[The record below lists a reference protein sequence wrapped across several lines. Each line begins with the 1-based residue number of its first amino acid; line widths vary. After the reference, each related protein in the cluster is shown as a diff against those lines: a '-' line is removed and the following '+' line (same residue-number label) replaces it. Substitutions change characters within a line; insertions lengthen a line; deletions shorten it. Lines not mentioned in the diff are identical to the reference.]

1 MKMVN
6 YWRTMQD
13 VECRTEDGLG
23 GGMRSSEDY
32 EDENGRNK
40 EWAHTLTPH
49 ITSLSGQEEER
60 R

>member
-1 MKMVN
+1 
-6 YWRTMQD
+6 MQD